1 MDDLDYRQFE
11 SFNSINQL
19 DCHVTWTGATAGLE
33 MLVTCQN
40 WSQSLTCLSITFLDN
55 YSWASVVNI
64 GRVCGNLVKFH
75 LTLWREDMTD
85 VSSLKPASDSSNHID
100 LPQFANVQDLS
111 IKCEIY
117 VEFLPEQVIEYFFS
131 HCQNLNV
138 VQFIGPFDW
147 IFPEDI
153 KDIFLR
159 NSLANVE
166 IFVLSNTSSESMSLG
181 LETVNLLLEKC
192 PLLVGLGNLQ
202 TWRKID
208 YFDPESDKF
217 YKNDSAFSNLK
228 RKAQTSNWE
237 IDFDI
242 DKWINLSS

>member
-1 MDDLDYRQFE
+1 M
-11 SFNSINQL
+11 
-19 DCHVTWTGATAGLE
+19 
-33 MLVTCQN
+33 
-40 WSQSLTCLSITFLDN
+40 
-55 YSWASVVNI
+55 
-64 GRVCGNLVKFH
+64 
-75 LTLWREDMTD
+75 
-85 VSSLKPASDSSNHID
+85 
-100 LPQFANVQDLS
+100 
-111 IKCEIY
+111 
-117 VEFLPEQVIEYFFS
+117 EFLPEQVIEYFFS

-153 KDIFLR
+153 KDLFLR

-166 IFVLSNTSSESMSLG
+166 IYVLSNTSSESMSLG